1 MGDNVDEEIT
11 LELQQDIE
19 ELHSKDDGLEEFIL
33 VLLEIDVLEDF
44 NELNDVDNGLE
55 VLCEDDDD
63 VDIDEE
69 DEKLQLLQYIL
80 HLAEGEELDED
91 SD

>member
-1 MGDNVDEEIT
+1 M
-11 LELQQDIE
+11 
-19 ELHSKDDGLEEFIL
+19 
-33 VLLEIDVLEDF
+33 LLEI
-44 NELNDVDNGLE
+44 ELNDVDNGLE

>member
-1 MGDNVDEEIT
+1 MGDDVDEEIT

-19 ELHSKDDGLEEFIL
+19 ELHSKDDELEELIL
-33 VLLEIDVLEDF
+33 LLLKIDVLQDF

-55 VLCEDDDD
+55 VFCEDDVD

-69 DEKLQLLQYIL
+69 DEKTTTTAIYT
-80 HLAEGEELDED
+80 A
-91 SD
+91 SC

>member
-1 MGDNVDEEIT
+1 MGDDVDEEIT

-19 ELHSKDDGLEEFIL
+19 ELHSKDDELEELIL
-33 VLLEIDVLEDF
+33 VLLEIDVLQDF

>member
-1 MGDNVDEEIT
+1 MGDDVDEEIT

-19 ELHSKDDGLEEFIL
+19 ELHSKDDELEELIL
-33 VLLEIDVLEDF
+33 VLLKIDVLQDF
-44 NELNDVDNGLE
+44 NELNDVDNGLD
-55 VLCEDDDD
+55 VFCEDDVD

-80 HLAEGEELDED
+80 HLSEGEELDED

>member
-1 MGDNVDEEIT
+1 MGDDVDEEIT

-19 ELHSKDDGLEEFIL
+19 ELHSKDDELEELIL
-33 VLLEIDVLEDF
+33 VLLKIDVLQDF

-55 VLCEDDDD
+55 VVCEDDDD

>member
-1 MGDNVDEEIT
+1 MGDDVDEEIT

-19 ELHSKDDGLEEFIL
+19 ELHSKDDELEELIL
-33 VLLEIDVLEDF
+33 VLLKIDVLQDF

-55 VLCEDDDD
+55 VFCEDDVD

-69 DEKLQLLQYIL
+69 DEKTTTTAIYT
-80 HLAEGEELDED
+80 A
-91 SD
+91 SC

>member
-1 MGDNVDEEIT
+1 MKGIT

-19 ELHSKDDGLEEFIL
+19 ELHSKDDELEELIL
-33 VLLEIDVLEDF
+33 VLLKIDVLEDF

>member
-1 MGDNVDEEIT
+1 MGDDVDEEIT

-19 ELHSKDDGLEEFIL
+19 ELHSKDDELEELIL
-33 VLLEIDVLEDF
+33 VLLKIDVLQDF

-55 VLCEDDDD
+55 VLCEDADD

-80 HLAEGEELDED
+80 QLAEWEELDGD
-91 SD
+91 CD

>member
-1 MGDNVDEEIT
+1 MGDDVDEEIT

-19 ELHSKDDGLEEFIL
+19 ELHSKDDELEELIL
-33 VLLEIDVLEDF
+33 VLLEIDGLQDF

>member
-1 MGDNVDEEIT
+1 MGDDVDEEIT

-19 ELHSKDDGLEEFIL
+19 ELHSKDDELEELIL
-33 VLLEIDVLEDF
+33 VLLKIDVLQDF
-44 NELNDVDNGLE
+44 NELNDVDNGLD
-55 VLCEDDDD
+55 VFCVDDVD

>member
-1 MGDNVDEEIT
+1 MGDDVDEEIT

-19 ELHSKDDGLEEFIL
+19 ELHSKDDELEELIL

-44 NELNDVDNGLE
+44 NELNDVDNGLD
-55 VLCEDDDD
+55 VFCVDDVD

>member
-1 MGDNVDEEIT
+1 MGDDVDEEIT

-19 ELHSKDDGLEEFIL
+19 ELHSKDDELEELIL
-33 VLLEIDVLEDF
+33 VLLEIDVLQDF

-69 DEKLQLLQYIL
+69 YEKLQLLHYLL

>member
-1 MGDNVDEEIT
+1 MGDDVDEEIT

-19 ELHSKDDGLEEFIL
+19 ELHSKDDELEELIL
-33 VLLEIDVLEDF
+33 MLLKIDVLQDF

-55 VLCEDDDD
+55 VFCEDDVD

>member
-1 MGDNVDEEIT
+1 MGDDVDEEIT

-19 ELHSKDDGLEEFIL
+19 ELHSKDDELEELIL
-33 VLLEIDVLEDF
+33 LLLKIDVLQDF
-44 NELNDVDNGLE
+44 NELNDVANGLE
-55 VLCEDDDD
+55 VFYEDDVD

-80 HLAEGEELDED
+80 HLA
-91 SD
+91 

>member
-1 MGDNVDEEIT
+1 MGDDVDEEIT
-11 LELQQDIE
+11 LELQQNIE
-19 ELHSKDDGLEEFIL
+19 ELHSKDDELEELIL
-33 VLLEIDVLEDF
+33 VLLEI
-44 NELNDVDNGLE
+44 ELNDVDNGLE

>member
-1 MGDNVDEEIT
+1 MGDDVDEEIT

-19 ELHSKDDGLEEFIL
+19 ELHSKDDELEELIL
-33 VLLEIDVLEDF
+33 VLLKIDVLEDF

>member
-1 MGDNVDEEIT
+1 MGDDVDEEIT

-19 ELHSKDDGLEEFIL
+19 ELHSKDDELEELIL
-33 VLLEIDVLEDF
+33 VLLKIDVLQDF

>member
-1 MGDNVDEEIT
+1 MGDDVDEEIT

-19 ELHSKDDGLEEFIL
+19 ELHSKDDELEELIL
-33 VLLEIDVLEDF
+33 VLLEI
-44 NELNDVDNGLE
+44 ELNDVDNGLE

>member
-1 MGDNVDEEIT
+1 MGDDVDEEIT

-19 ELHSKDDGLEEFIL
+19 ELHSKDDELEELIL
-33 VLLEIDVLEDF
+33 LLLKIDVLQDF

-55 VLCEDDDD
+55 VFCEDDVD

>member
-1 MGDNVDEEIT
+1 M
-11 LELQQDIE
+11 
-19 ELHSKDDGLEEFIL
+19 
-33 VLLEIDVLEDF
+33 LLEIDVPEDF
-44 NELNDVDNGLE
+44 NELNDVDNRLE

-80 HLAEGEELDED
+80 HLSEGEELDED

>member
-1 MGDNVDEEIT
+1 MGDDVDEEIT

-19 ELHSKDDGLEEFIL
+19 ELHSKDDELEELIL
-33 VLLEIDVLEDF
+33 VLLEIDVLQDF

-55 VLCEDDDD
+55 VLCEDDED

>member
-1 MGDNVDEEIT
+1 MGDDVDEEIT
-11 LELQQDIE
+11 LELQQNIE
-19 ELHSKDDGLEEFIL
+19 ELHSKDDELEELIL
-33 VLLEIDVLEDF
+33 VLLKIDVLQDF

-55 VLCEDDDD
+55 VFCEDDVD

>member
-1 MGDNVDEEIT
+1 MGDDVDEEIT

-19 ELHSKDDGLEEFIL
+19 ELHSKDDELEELIL
-33 VLLEIDVLEDF
+33 VLLKIDVLQDF

-55 VLCEDDDD
+55 VFCEDDVD

>member
-1 MGDNVDEEIT
+1 M
-11 LELQQDIE
+11 
-19 ELHSKDDGLEEFIL
+19 
-33 VLLEIDVLEDF
+33 LLEIDVLEDF

-55 VLCEDDDD
+55 VLCEDEDD